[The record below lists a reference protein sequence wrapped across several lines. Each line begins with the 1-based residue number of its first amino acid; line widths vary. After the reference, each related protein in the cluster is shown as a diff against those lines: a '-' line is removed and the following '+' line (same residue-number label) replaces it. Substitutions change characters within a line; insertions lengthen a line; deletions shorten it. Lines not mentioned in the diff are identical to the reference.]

1 VFFLTRIKTSIHL
14 RILHLIYT
22 TGIAGAEKH
31 LLYLLPELKKH
42 DINCELL
49 CICPNKNIASLEE
62 YCAEMIGKGIKATLF
77 TTTSKISYLRTSR
90 KIYRYLKSNHIQII
104 HSHLF
109 SADFIA
115 VLIKRLFFNKLIV
128 LSTKHGYEEEY
139 LLQIGLGNKKIR
151 YNFYYF
157 ISRWVLKQIDHNLA
171 VSQAIS
177 DVYHFL
183 KLGKHRMKYIH
194 HGISMPTS
202 TKKEMILKGNPKILM
217 VGRLAQIKGHMY
229 LIQALPQIIKKFPE
243 LKLILAGDGPMKDE
257 LIAKATSL
265 NVLHHIE
272 FVGFAPPKIYASQC
286 QLMILPSLFESFGL
300 VYIEAFALK
309 IPVIAFDAEAG
320 NQIIDNNE
328 TGILVPKKDS
338 KALAEKIIY
347 LLQSP
352 HERNRIIENAYNKYL
367 TYYNVERMAKETAEW
382 YYSVLEN
389 EKVKLL

>member
-1 VFFLTRIKTSIHL
+1 M

-42 DINCELL
+42 NIDCEVL
-49 CICPNKNIASLEE
+49 CICPNKNIASLQE
-62 YCAEMIGKGIKATLF
+62 YCTEMNGKGIKASLF
-77 TTTSKISYLRTSR
+77 TITSKISYLHTSR
-90 KIYRYLKSNHIQII
+90 KIYKYLKSNHIHII

-115 VLIKRLFFNKLIV
+115 VLIKRLFFKKLIV

-139 LLQIGLGNKKIR
+139 LLQTGLGNKKIR
-151 YNFYYF
+151 YNTYYF
-157 ISRWVLKQIDHNLA
+157 LSRWVLKQIDHNLA
-171 VSQAIS
+171 VSRAIS
-177 DVYHFL
+177 DVYHYL
-183 KLGKHRMKYIH
+183 KLGGNRMKYIH
-194 HGISMPTS
+194 HGISMPSTS
-202 TKKEMILKGNPKILM
+202 EKEMILAGNPKILM
-217 VGRLAQIKGHMY
+217 VGRMAQIKGHIY
-229 LIQALPQIIKKFPE
+229 LIKALPEIIKKFPG
-243 LKLILAGDGPMKDE
+243 LKLILAGDGPMKEE
-257 LIAKATSL
+257 LISKAKAL
-265 NVLHHIE
+265 NVFQYIE
-272 FVGFAPPKIYASQC
+272 FAGFATPKKYASQC

-320 NQIIDNNE
+320 NQIIENNE

-352 HERNRIIENAYNKYL
+352 DERNRIIENAYKKYL
-367 TYYNVERMAKETAEW
+367 SYYNAERMAKETAEW
-382 YYSVLEN
+382 YYSVL
-389 EKVKLL
+389 KHV